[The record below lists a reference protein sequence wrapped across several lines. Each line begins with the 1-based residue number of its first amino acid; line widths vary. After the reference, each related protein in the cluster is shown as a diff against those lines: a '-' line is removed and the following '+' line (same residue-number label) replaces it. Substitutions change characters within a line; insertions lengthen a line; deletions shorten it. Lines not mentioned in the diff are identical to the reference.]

1 MRSRGATW
9 IDSWCRQRVFDRL
22 AHLRAGTISVVEP
35 EASYPFGARV
45 DERIPDAELFVRQP
59 SFYRH
64 VVTGGGLG
72 AAEAYMAGEWSAD
85 DLPGLL
91 QLFARDAAA
100 CAEIDRSWAR
110 RLRLPVERTFA
121 WLRRNTMTGSRKNIA
136 AHYDLSNDFYRLWLD
151 ESMAYSSGVFPS
163 DTASLAEAQRH
174 KFDLACQKL
183 QLKPGDHLLE
193 IGTGWGGLAIH
204 AATNYGCHVTT
215 TTISDQQHDYAKEQ
229 IALRGL
235 TGRITL
241 LNRDYRELTG
251 QFDKLVSIEMIEAV
265 GHEYLPTFFRA
276 CSDRLR
282 AGGLMVLQAITIP
295 DQRYEAY
302 RHSVDFIQRY
312 IFPGGA
318 LPCLGAMHRAIA
330 DGTRLQVIGLDDYTP
345 HYARTLAAW
354 RERFFD
360 ELHEVRR
367 LGFDERFIRMWDYYL
382 SYCIAGFRER
392 QIGLVQLE
400 CLKV

>member
-1 MRSRGATW
+1 VRARGATW
-9 IDSWCRQRVFDRL
+9 IDRWCRQRVFDRL
-22 AHLRAGTISVVEP
+22 AHLRAGTISLVEP
-35 EASYPFGARV
+35 DASYPFGARV
-45 DERIPDAELFVRQP
+45 DDLASDAELYVRQP

-64 VVTGGGLG
+64 VVAGGGLG

-91 QLFARDAAA
+91 QLFARDASA

-110 RLRLPVERTFA
+110 RLRLPVERSLA

-151 ESMAYSSGVFPS
+151 ESMAYSSAVFPNE
-163 DTASLAEAQRH
+163 ASTLAEAQGH

-183 QLKPGDHLLE
+183 QLKPGDRLLE
-193 IGTGWGGLAIH
+193 IGTGWGGLAMH

-235 TGRITL
+235 TNRITL
-241 LNRDYRELTG
+241 LNRDYRQLTG

-282 AGGLMVLQAITIP
+282 PGGLMVLQAITIP
-295 DQRYEAY
+295 ATRSILFSDTFSPVGRSPHSARCTALSLTGLGYRSLVLTTTQRTTPA
-302 RHSVDFIQRY
+302 RWRRGARGSLTSCTKSGGLGSTSSSFACGTTICRTASPVSASGKSV
-312 IFPGGA
+312 
-318 LPCLGAMHRAIA
+318 
-330 DGTRLQVIGLDDYTP
+330 
-345 HYARTLAAW
+345 W
-354 RERFFD
+354 
-360 ELHEVRR
+360 
-367 LGFDERFIRMWDYYL
+367 
-382 SYCIAGFRER
+382 FRWNS
-392 QIGLVQLE
+392 
-400 CLKV
+400 